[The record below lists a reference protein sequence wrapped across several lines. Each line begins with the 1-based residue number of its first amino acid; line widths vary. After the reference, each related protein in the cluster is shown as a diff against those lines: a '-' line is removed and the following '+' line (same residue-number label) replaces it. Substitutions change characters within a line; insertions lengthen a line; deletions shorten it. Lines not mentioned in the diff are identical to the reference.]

1 MSHVDKIL
9 AALEQHGG
17 SMTCTRIARATRIP
31 SVLVYNYMPRLCKAG
46 RAACVENSSP
56 REYRRANVAVDEIVK
71 TAKSSQPKW
80 VFDLGGSPV

>member
-9 AALEQHGG
+9 AALDRHHG
-17 SMTCTRIARATRIP
+17 SMTCTRIARAAGVP

-46 RAACVENSSP
+46 SAACVKHDRP